1 MKSSRAS
8 PLAFLRGQTAKEKK
22 GRAVRLPNIRFLN
35 RFRLRVILQNK
46 GSYLVLL
53 VGILFA
59 NLLLM
64 FGLMFTPLLEHYKGE
79 VLDHQICKYQYV
91 LKDTVETDTDGA
103 EKYTINTLKYK
114 GAIDEDVSVYGIQ
127 ESSSYIDNAK
137 ADLKKPDEYRILVS
151 SAFADKTGI
160 QKGEKLE
167 LDDKYANKTYTFK
180 VVGTVD
186 YPAGLAIFMDI
197 DRCKRPV

>member
-1 MKSSRAS
+1 M
-8 PLAFLRGQTAKEKK
+8 
-22 GRAVRLPNIRFLN
+22 
-35 RFRLRVILQNK
+35 
-46 GSYLVLL
+46 
-53 VGILFA
+53 
-59 NLLLM
+59 
-64 FGLMFTPLLEHYKGE
+64 
-79 VLDHQICKYQYV
+79 
-91 LKDTVETDTDGA
+91 
-103 EKYTINTLKYK
+103 
-114 GAIDEDVSVYGIQ
+114 SVYGIQ

-137 ADLKKPDEYRILVS
+137 ADLKKSDEYRILVS

-197 DRCKRPV
+197 DRCNDLFDYGDDYFTGYFSNTKIKDIDDDDIENVFTKKDLQNTTAQL